1 MIVLELRQHFP
12 LDRLLKKIELPR
24 STFFYQKAAL
34 AVVDKYAS
42 VKASI
47 KALYIANDGIYGY
60 RTMTLALRNLGEALN
75 HKTVRRLMCE
85 LGMNSQV
92 KPKKYKSYKGE
103 VGRTAPNLLNRKFKA
118 KRARQKLVTDVTEFK
133 VAGRKLFLSPVMDLF
148 NGEILA
154 WEISLR
160 PVYEMVDKM
169 LMKVLAIVKP
179 SDKAMLHSDQGW
191 QYQME
196 IYRQKLKDHKIKQS
210 MSRKGNCHDNASMES
225 FFGLLKSEFFH
236 RKKFSSVEELE
247 KGLAKY
253 INYYN
258 HDRIKKKLN
267 GLSPVQFRLQAVAN
281 K

>member
-1 MIVLELRQHFP
+1 MLELRQQYP
-12 LDRLLKKIELPR
+12 LERLLKVVGLPR
-24 STFFYQKAAL
+24 STFFYQKAAMV
-34 AVVDKYAS
+34 AVDKYAA
-42 VKASI
+42 VKATI

-60 RTMTLALRNLGEALN
+60 RVMTLALRNLGKLLN
-75 HKTVRRLMCE
+75 HKTVRRLMGE

-92 KPKKYKSYKGE
+92 KLKKYKSYKGE
-103 VGRTAPNLLNRKFKA
+103 VGRTAPNRLNRKFKA

-133 VAGRKLFLSPVMDLF
+133 VGGKKLYLSPVMDLH

-154 WEISLR
+154 WEMATR

-169 LMKVLAIVKP
+169 LMKVLKMLNP

-196 IYRQKLKDHKIKQS
+196 AYRQKLKDHEIKQS
-210 MSRKGNCHDNASMES
+210 MSRKGNCHDNAPMES

-236 RKKFSSVEELE
+236 RKKFSSLEELQA
-247 KGLAKY
+247 GLTKY
-253 INYYN
+253 IHYYN
-258 HDRIKKKLN
+258 HDRIKAKLG
-267 GLSPVQFRLQAVAN
+267 GLSPVQFRLQTAAS

>member
-1 MIVLELRQHFP
+1 MVGLA
-12 LDRLLKKIELPR
+12 R
-24 STFFYQKAAL
+24 STFFYQKAAMV
-34 AVVDKYAS
+34 AVDKYAS
-42 VKASI
+42 VKATI

-60 RTMTLALRNLGEALN
+60 RVMTLALRNLGELLN

-92 KPKKYKSYKGE
+92 KIKKYKSYKGD

-118 KRARQKLVTDVTEFK
+118 KRARHKLVTDVTEFK
-133 VAGRKLFLSPVMDLF
+133 VAGKKLFLSPVMDLY

-154 WEISLR
+154 WEMATR

-169 LMKVLAIVKP
+169 LMKVLGILTP
-179 SDKAMLHSDQGW
+179 GDKAMLHSDQGW

-196 IYRQKLKDHKIKQS
+196 TYRQKLKDNKITQS

-236 RKKFSSVEELE
+236 RKKFSSLEELQA
-247 KGLAKY
+247 GLAKY
-253 INYYN
+253 IHYYN
-258 HDRIKKKLN
+258 HDRIKTKLG
-267 GLSPVQFRLQAVAN
+267 GLSPVQFRLQATAS